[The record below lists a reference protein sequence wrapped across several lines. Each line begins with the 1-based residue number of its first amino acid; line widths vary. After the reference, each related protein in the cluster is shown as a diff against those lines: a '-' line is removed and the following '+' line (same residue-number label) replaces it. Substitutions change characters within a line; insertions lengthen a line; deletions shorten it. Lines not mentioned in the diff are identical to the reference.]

1 MKRCRRSW
9 YPRPC
14 GLGSAWLTHRLKAPR
29 GPARGCPPARQGKLR
44 VGRSLGIW
52 AGPQRAAPPQPPPS
66 RRRRGPGLFGRLSP
80 LPSALVPEGGAGP
93 APLWKGGERRAGA
106 ALRPRRQCVPLLA
119 AAAAPGGLRSR
130 DAAGAREWRAG
141 QRLRGHVCLPRPP
154 ATMSLTARVSCSMLS
169 CFGEEG
175 PPSLEYIQAKDLFPP
190 KELVKEEENLQVPF
204 TVLQGEGVEFLG
216 RAADALIA
224 ISNYRLHIKFKDSVI
239 NVPLR
244 MIDSVES
251 RDMFQLHI
259 ACKDSKVVR
268 CHFSTFKQCQ
278 EWLSRLSRATAR
290 PAKPEDLF
298 AFAYHAW
305 CLGLTE
311 EDQHTHLCQPGE
323 HIRCRQEAELA
334 RMGFDLQ
341 NVWRVSH
348 INSNY
353 KLCPSYPQKLLV
365 PVWITDKELENVASF
380 RSWKRIPVVVYRHL
394 RNGAAIARCSQPEI
408 SWWGWRNADDEYL
421 VTSIAKACALD
432 PGTRPTGGSLNT
444 GNSDATE
451 ACDTDFDSSLT
462 ACSGVE
468 STAAPQKL
476 LILDARSYTA
486 AVANRAK
493 GGGCECEEYY
503 PNCEV
508 VFMGMANIHAIR
520 NSFQYLRAVCSQMP
534 DPSNWLSA
542 LESTKWLQHLSVM
555 LKAAVLVANTV
566 DREGRPVLV
575 HCSDG
580 WDRTPQIV
588 ALAKILLD
596 PYYRT
601 LEGFQVLV
609 ESDWLDFGHKFG
621 DRCGHQENAEDQNE
635 QCPVFLQ
642 WLDSVHQLL
651 KQFPCLFE
659 FNEAFL
665 VKLVQH
671 TYSCLYGTFLA
682 NNPCEREKRNIYKRT
697 CSVWA
702 LLRAGNKNFHNF
714 LYTPSS
720 EMVLHPVCHVRALH
734 LWTAVYLPASSP
746 CTLGEENMDLYL
758 SPVAQSQEFSG
769 RSLDRLPK
777 TRSMDDLLSA
787 CDTSSPL
794 TRTSSDPNLNN
805 HCPEVRVGLEPW
817 HSTPDGSETAFVE
830 SGVGGS
836 QQTVGEMGLPPTLPS
851 SQKDYLSNKPFK
863 SQKSCSLN
871 KLLNITLS
879 REMKSSTSDPE
890 IKVLEETKAP
900 ALDPPFQHDLGRTL
914 DGTGEPHCPETATVS
929 ALCKVIASKCDGTGD
944 SSESSQ
950 DSLIGAPQQAQQD
963 STPGVPSRRAADHS
977 PGTLCHPPSAAC
989 QTPLGPSATCLSQ
1002 GPPGPTASIS
1012 HQEQPSSLPDLTHGE
1027 EDTGKR
1033 GSNRNGHLLEN
1044 PRFGKT
1050 PLELVRKPISQ
1061 SQISEFSF
1069 LGSNWDSFQGMV
1081 TSLPSGDTTPRR
1093 LLSYGCCS
1101 KRSNSKQMRAT
1112 GPCFGGQW
1120 AQREGIKSPVCSGHS
1135 NGHCTGPGGK
1145 NNRIW
1150 LSGHPKQVSS
1160 TKPVPLSCPS
1170 PVPPL
1175 YLDDDGL
1182 PFPTDVIQ
1190 HRLRQIEAGYKQEVE
1205 QLRRQVRELQMRLD
1219 IRHCCAPPAEPPMD
1233 YEDDFTCL
1241 KESDGS
1247 DTEDFGSDHSEDCLS
1262 EASWEPVDKKETE
1275 VTRWV
1280 PDHMASHCYNCDCE
1294 FWLAKRRHHCRN
1306 CGNVF
1311 CAGCCHLKLP
1321 IPDQQLYD
1329 PVLVCN
1335 SCYEHIQVSRARE
1348 LMSQHL
1354 KKPIATASS

>member
-1 MKRCRRSW
+1 MEKALAELALLTPHCTRSSGCV
-9 YPRPC
+9 Y
-14 GLGSAWLTHRLKAPR
+14 LTVALF
-29 GPARGCPPARQGKLR
+29 
-44 VGRSLGIW
+44 VSL
-52 AGPQRAAPPQPPPS
+52 P
-66 RRRRGPGLFGRLSP
+66 
-80 LPSALVPEGGAGP
+80 
-93 APLWKGGERRAGA
+93 
-106 ALRPRRQCVPLLA
+106 
-119 AAAAPGGLRSR
+119 
-130 DAAGAREWRAG
+130 
-141 QRLRGHVCLPRPP
+141 
-154 ATMSLTARVSCSMLS
+154 
-169 CFGEEG
+169 
-175 PPSLEYIQAKDLFPP
+175 
-190 KELVKEEENLQVPF
+190 LQVPF
-204 TVLQGEGVEFLG
+204 SVLQGEGVEYLG
-216 RAADALIA
+216 HANDAVIA
-224 ISNYRLHIKFKDSVI
+224 VSNYRLHIKLKDSVI

-244 MIDSVES
+244 MMESVES

-259 ACKDSKVVR
+259 ICKDSKVVR

-278 EWLSRLSRATAR
+278 EWLKRLSRAIAR

-305 CLGLTE
+305 CLGVCADE
-311 EDQHTHLCQPGE
+311 EDQHAHLCHPGDHVKYRFE
-323 HIRCRQEAELA
+323 MEVV
-334 RMGFDLQ
+334 RMDFDLQ
-341 NVWRVSH
+341 NVWRVSD

-353 KLCPSYPQKLLV
+353 KLCTSYPQKLLV

-380 RSWKRIPVVVYRHL
+380 RSWKRIPVVVYRHQP
-394 RNGAAIARCSQPEI
+394 NGAAIARCSQPEI

-421 VTSIAKACALD
+421 VTSIAKACALN
-432 PGTRPTGGSLNT
+432 PGTKTASGTLHNGPSEG
-444 GNSDATE
+444 TE
-451 ACDTDFDSSLT
+451 ASDTDFDSSLT

-468 STAAPQKL
+468 NAGAPQKL

-508 VFMGMANIHAIR
+508 VFMGMANIHSIR

-555 LKAAVLVANTV
+555 LKTAVLVSNAV

-601 LEGFQVLV
+601 MEGFQVLV

-621 DRCGHQENAEDQNE
+621 DRCGHHENVEDQNE

-671 TYSCLYGTFLA
+671 TYSCLYGTFLG
-682 NNPCEREKRNIYKRT
+682 NNPCEREMHNIYKRT
-697 CSVWA
+697 CSVWS
-702 LLRAGNKNFHNF
+702 LLRAGNKNFHNL
-714 LYTPSS
+714 LYMPGT
-720 EMVLHPVCHVRALH
+720 EQVLHPVCHVRALH

-746 CTLGEENMDLYL
+746 SAGTGIFVVKVPSPEIQALFLG
-758 SPVAQSQEFSG
+758 P
-769 RSLDRLPK
+769 RLPK

-787 CDTSSPL
+787 GDSSSPL

-805 HCPEVRVGLEPW
+805 HCQEVRMGLEPRHASTEGPELHPEEGSVVAVGETLHVPVEQGKTHPLQTSNNFNSHTDHQAHCKPLSGW
-817 HSTPDGSETAFVE
+817 VPPPASNNFPETEMGWRVNVEDVDGISPAPNHSGQENVCRTCVRAVEQLETCPHNPSKATGLESDGSWNLVKPPHQDTLNPA
-830 SGVGGS
+830 VGIPS
-836 QQTVGEMGLPPTLPS
+836 QDT
-851 SQKDYLSNKPFK
+851 
-863 SQKSCSLN
+863 
-871 KLLNITLS
+871 
-879 REMKSSTSDPE
+879 
-890 IKVLEETKAP
+890 P
-900 ALDPPFQHDLGRTL
+900 ALSVSPQNNPSPMPGI
-914 DGTGEPHCPETATVS
+914 PHQY
-929 ALCKVIASKCDGTGD
+929 K
-944 SSESSQ
+944 
-950 DSLIGAPQQAQQD
+950 
-963 STPGVPSRRAADHS
+963 
-977 PGTLCHPPSAAC
+977 
-989 QTPLGPSATCLSQ
+989 
-1002 GPPGPTASIS
+1002 
-1012 HQEQPSSLPDLTHGE
+1012 
-1027 EDTGKR
+1027 DTGKS
-1033 GSNRNGHLLEN
+1033 GSNRSGHWEEMG
-1044 PRFGKT
+1044 RVGMV
-1050 PLELVRKPISQ
+1050 PLKLWQRPISQ
-1061 SQISEFSF
+1061 SQTSEFSL

-1081 TSLPSGDTTPRR
+1081 TSLPGGETVTRR
-1093 LLSYGCCS
+1093 LLSYGCCN
-1101 KRSNSKQMRAT
+1101 KRLSSKQLRAP
-1112 GPCFGGQW
+1112 GLYLSSQW
-1120 AQREGIKSPVCSGHS
+1120 PPREGVKPPVCSA
-1135 NGHCTGPGGK
+1135 HCAGPEGK
-1145 NNRIW
+1145 PSRPW
-1150 LSGHPKQVSS
+1150 LPCHLKQVSGS
-1160 TKPVPLSCPS
+1160 KHVPPSCPS

-1190 HRLRQIEAGYKQEVE
+1190 HRLRQIEASYKQEVE
-1205 QLRRQVRELQMRLD
+1205 QLRRQVRELQLRLD
-1219 IRHCCAPPAEPPMD
+1219 IHS
-1233 YEDDFTCL
+1233 FIQ
-1241 KESDGS
+1241 SS
-1247 DTEDFGSDHSEDCLS
+1247 FISEDMG
-1262 EASWEPVDKKETE
+1262 DD

-1280 PDHMASHCYNCDCE
+1280 PDHMASHCFNCDCE
-1294 FWLAKRRHHCRN
+1294 FWIAKRRHHCRN

-1335 SCYEHIQVSRARE
+1335 SCYDHIQVSRARE

>member
-1 MKRCRRSW
+1 M
-9 YPRPC
+9 
-14 GLGSAWLTHRLKAPR
+14 
-29 GPARGCPPARQGKLR
+29 
-44 VGRSLGIW
+44 
-52 AGPQRAAPPQPPPS
+52 
-66 RRRRGPGLFGRLSP
+66 
-80 LPSALVPEGGAGP
+80 
-93 APLWKGGERRAGA
+93 
-106 ALRPRRQCVPLLA
+106 
-119 AAAAPGGLRSR
+119 
-130 DAAGAREWRAG
+130 
-141 QRLRGHVCLPRPP
+141 
-154 ATMSLTARVSCSMLS
+154 M
-169 CFGEEG
+169 GEEG
-175 PPSLEYIQAKDLFPP
+175 PPSLEYIQAKDLFPQ
-190 KELVKEEENLQVPF
+190 KELVKEEESLQVPF
-204 TVLQGEGVEFLG
+204 TVLQGEGVEYLG
-216 RAADALIA
+216 HANDAVIA

-244 MIDSVES
+244 MMESVEC

-259 ACKDSKVVR
+259 VCKDSKVIR

-278 EWLSRLSRATAR
+278 EWLKRLTRAIAR

-305 CLGLTE
+305 CLGVCADE
-311 EDQHTHLCQPGE
+311 EDQHAHLCRPGD
-323 HIRCRQEAELA
+323 HVRYRFQMELA

-341 NVWRVSH
+341 NVWRVSD

-353 KLCPSYPQKLLV
+353 KLCTSYPQKLLV

-394 RNGAAIARCSQPEI
+394 RNGAVIARCSQPEI

-421 VTSIAKACALD
+421 VTSIAKACALN
-432 PGTRPTGGSLNT
+432 PGAKAANGTAQNGTSE
-444 GNSDATE
+444 GNE

-468 STAAPQKL
+468 NAGAPQKL

-555 LKAAVLVANTV
+555 LKAAVLVSNAV
-566 DREGRPVLV
+566 DREGRPVLI

-601 LEGFQVLV
+601 MEGFQVLV

-621 DRCGHQENAEDQNE
+621 DRCGHQEKVEDQNE

-642 WLDSVHQLL
+642 WLDAVHQLL

-671 TYSCLYGTFLA
+671 TYSCLYGTFLG
-682 NNPCEREKRNIYKRT
+682 NNPFEREMHNIYKRT
-697 CSVWA
+697 CSVWS
-702 LLRAGNKNFHNF
+702 LLRAGNKNFHNL
-714 LYTPSS
+714 LYMASS
-720 EMVLHPVCHVRALH
+720 EQVLHPVCHVRALH

-746 CTLGEENMDLYL
+746 CPLGEEGMELYL
-758 SPVAQSQEFSG
+758 PSGSQSQEFSG

-787 CDTSSPL
+787 CDSSSPL

-805 HCPEVRVGLEPW
+805 HCQEVRVSLEPRYA
-817 HSTPDGSETAFVE
+817 STDGSE
-830 SGVGGS
+830 
-836 QQTVGEMGLPPTLPS
+836 
-851 SQKDYLSNKPFK
+851 
-863 SQKSCSLN
+863 
-871 KLLNITLS
+871 LL
-879 REMKSSTSDPE
+879 
-890 IKVLEETKAP
+890 LEEGSAV
-900 ALDPPFQHDLGRTL
+900 AVR
-914 DGTGEPHCPETATVS
+914 ETQK
-929 ALCKVIASKCDGTGD
+929 LR
-944 SSESSQ
+944 
-950 DSLIGAPQQAQQD
+950 
-963 STPGVPSRRAADHS
+963 TPGLYFNGPWSPREGVKPSVC
-977 PGTLCHPPSAAC
+977 PGHPSA
-989 QTPLGPSATCLSQ
+989 
-1002 GPPGPTASIS
+1002 
-1012 HQEQPSSLPDLTHGE
+1012 
-1027 EDTGKR
+1027 
-1033 GSNRNGHLLEN
+1033 
-1044 PRFGKT
+1044 
-1050 PLELVRKPISQ
+1050 
-1061 SQISEFSF
+1061 
-1069 LGSNWDSFQGMV
+1069 
-1081 TSLPSGDTTPRR
+1081 
-1093 LLSYGCCS
+1093 
-1101 KRSNSKQMRAT
+1101 
-1112 GPCFGGQW
+1112 
-1120 AQREGIKSPVCSGHS
+1120 
-1135 NGHCTGPGGK
+1135 HCTGPVVK
-1145 NNRIW
+1145 SNWPW
-1150 LSGHPKQVSS
+1150 LPCHLK
-1160 TKPVPLSCPS
+1160 
-1170 PVPPL
+1170 
-1175 YLDDDGL
+1175 
-1182 PFPTDVIQ
+1182 Q
-1190 HRLRQIEAGYKQEVE
+1190 HRLRQIEASYKQEVE
-1205 QLRRQVRELQMRLD
+1205 QLRRQVRELQLRLD
-1219 IRHCCAPPAEPPMD
+1219 IRHFCVPPAEPQMD

-1247 DTEDFGSDHSEDCLS
+1247 DTEDFCSDHSEDCLS

-1280 PDHMASHCYNCDCE
+1280 PDHMASHCFNCDCE

-1335 SCYEHIQVSRARE
+1335 SCYDHIQVSRARE

>member
-1 MKRCRRSW
+1 MS
-9 YPRPC
+9 
-14 GLGSAWLTHRLKAPR
+14 
-29 GPARGCPPARQGKLR
+29 GCFQDMI
-44 VGRSLGIW
+44 VC
-52 AGPQRAAPPQPPPS
+52 
-66 RRRRGPGLFGRLSP
+66 SP
-80 LPSALVPEGGAGP
+80 FLPSA
-93 APLWKGGERRAGA
+93 
-106 ALRPRRQCVPLLA
+106 
-119 AAAAPGGLRSR
+119 
-130 DAAGAREWRAG
+130 
-141 QRLRGHVCLPRPP
+141 
-154 ATMSLTARVSCSMLS
+154 
-169 CFGEEG
+169 
-175 PPSLEYIQAKDLFPP
+175 
-190 KELVKEEENLQVPF
+190 
-204 TVLQGEGVEFLG
+204 
-216 RAADALIA
+216 
-224 ISNYRLHIKFKDSVI
+224 
-239 NVPLR
+239 
-244 MIDSVES
+244 
-251 RDMFQLHI
+251 
-259 ACKDSKVVR
+259 
-268 CHFSTFKQCQ
+268 
-278 EWLSRLSRATAR
+278 
-290 PAKPEDLF
+290 
-298 AFAYHAW
+298 
-305 CLGLTE
+305 
-311 EDQHTHLCQPGE
+311 
-323 HIRCRQEAELA
+323 
-334 RMGFDLQ
+334 
-341 NVWRVSH
+341 
-348 INSNY
+348 
-353 KLCPSYPQKLLV
+353 
-365 PVWITDKELENVASF
+365 
-380 RSWKRIPVVVYRHL
+380 
-394 RNGAAIARCSQPEI
+394 
-408 SWWGWRNADDEYL
+408 
-421 VTSIAKACALD
+421 
-432 PGTRPTGGSLNT
+432 
-444 GNSDATE
+444 
-451 ACDTDFDSSLT
+451 
-462 ACSGVE
+462 
-468 STAAPQKL
+468 
-476 LILDARSYTA
+476 
-486 AVANRAK
+486 
-493 GGGCECEEYY
+493 EYY

-714 LYTPSS
+714 LYTPGSD
-720 EMVLHPVCHVRALH
+720 MVLHPVCHVRALH

-805 HCPEVRVGLEPW
+805 HCQEVRVSLEPW
-817 HSTPDGSETAFVE
+817 HSNPEGAEAVVE
-830 SGVGGS
+830 SGVGS
-836 QQTVGEMGLPPTLPS
+836 PQLTVGDVGLPPPLPS
-851 SQKDYLSNKPFK
+851 SQKDYLSNKSFK
-863 SQKSCSLN
+863 GHKSCSLSY
-871 KLLNITLS
+871 KLLNTS
-879 REMKSSTSDPE
+879 VSWEMKNNTSE
-890 IKVLEETKAP
+890 IKVLEETEALAP
-900 ALDPPFQHDLGRTL
+900 DPPAQEEQGRTS
-914 DGTGEPHCPETATVS
+914 DGLGKPPEQCPEKEATSSLSNVSSKCGGACDFPGEPP
-929 ALCKVIASKCDGTGD
+929 
-944 SSESSQ
+944 Q
-950 DSLIGAPQQAQQD
+950 DSFTGTPQQPHLD
-963 STPGVPSRRAADHS
+963 SIQAVPIRCTPDHGQGS
-977 PGTLCHPPSAAC
+977 LCNPPSAAS
-989 QTPLGPSATCLSQ
+989 QTLQEPNTDLISQ
-1002 GPPGPTASIS
+1002 DPPGSLAGIS
-1012 HQEQPSSLPDLTHGE
+1012 HQEQPSSVSDLTYKK
-1027 EDTGKR
+1027 EDAGKR
-1033 GSNRNGHLLEN
+1033 GSKNGQLVEN
-1044 PRFGKT
+1044 PRFGKM
-1050 PLELVRKPISQ
+1050 PLELARKPISQ

-1069 LGSNWDSFQGMV
+1069 LGSNWDSFQGMM
-1081 TSLPSGDTTPRR
+1081 TSFPSGETTPRR
-1093 LLSYGCCS
+1093 LLAYGCCS
-1101 KRSNSKQMRAT
+1101 KRPSNKHIRAAA
-1112 GPCFGGQW
+1112 PCFGGQW
-1120 AQREGIKSPVCSGHS
+1120 AQREGMKSPVCSGHS
-1135 NGHCTGPGGK
+1135 SGHCTGPGGR
-1145 NNRIW
+1145 NSRVCFP
-1150 LSGHPKQVSS
+1150 SHPKQVPS
-1160 TKPVPLSCPS
+1160 TKPPLLGCPS

>member
-1 MKRCRRSW
+1 
-9 YPRPC
+9 
-14 GLGSAWLTHRLKAPR
+14 
-29 GPARGCPPARQGKLR
+29 
-44 VGRSLGIW
+44 
-52 AGPQRAAPPQPPPS
+52 
-66 RRRRGPGLFGRLSP
+66 
-80 LPSALVPEGGAGP
+80 
-93 APLWKGGERRAGA
+93 
-106 ALRPRRQCVPLLA
+106 
-119 AAAAPGGLRSR
+119 
-130 DAAGAREWRAG
+130 
-141 QRLRGHVCLPRPP
+141 
-154 ATMSLTARVSCSMLS
+154 MSLTARVSCSMLS

-323 HIRCRQEAELA
+323 HIQCRQEAELT

-432 PGTRPTGGSLNT
+432 PGTRVTGGSLST
-444 GNSDATE
+444 GNSDASE
-451 ACDTDFDSSLT
+451 ACDPDF
-462 ACSGVE
+462 
-468 STAAPQKL
+468 
-476 LILDARSYTA
+476 
-486 AVANRAK
+486 
-493 GGGCECEEYY
+493 EYY

-520 NSFQYLRAVCSQMP
+520 NSFHYLRAVCSQMP

-714 LYTPSS
+714 LYTPGSD
-720 EMVLHPVCHVRALH
+720 MVLHPVCHVRALH

-805 HCPEVRVGLEPW
+805 HCQEARIGLEPW
-817 HSTPDGSETAFVE
+817 HTNPEGSETSFLE
-830 SGVGGS
+830 SGVGGP
-836 QQTVGEMGLPPTLPS
+836 QQTVGEMGLPPPLPTN
-851 SQKDYLSNKPFK
+851 QKDYLSSKPYNSHK
-863 SQKSCSLN
+863 NCSSSYT
-871 KLLNITLS
+871 LLTTAMP
-879 REMKSSTSDPE
+879 REMKSNTSDPE
-890 IKVLEETKAP
+890 IKVLEETNVP
-900 ALDPPFQHDLGRTL
+900 ALDTPAQDKPDRTL
-914 DGTGEPHCPETATVS
+914 DGPGEPPEHCPEKEAMSRLSEIVS
-929 ALCKVIASKCDGTGD
+929 NKHDEICDFP
-944 SSESSQ
+944 ESSQ
-950 DSLIGAPQQAQQD
+950 DSLIAAPQLAQLESVLD
-963 STPGVPSRRAADHS
+963 MPSSCVPDHS
-977 PGTLCHPPSAAC
+977 LGTLYKP
-989 QTPLGPSATCLSQ
+989 PSATCQTPADPSTDFLRQDTPVSA
-1002 GPPGPTASIS
+1002 ASIS
-1012 HQEQPSSLPDLTHGE
+1012 HQEQPSSVPDFIHGE
-1027 EDTGKR
+1027 EDSIKR
-1033 GSNRNGHLLEN
+1033 GHNRSVQLLEN
-1044 PRFGKT
+1044 PHFGKV

-1081 TSLPSGDTTPRR
+1081 TSFPSGETTPRR

-1101 KRSNSKQMRAT
+1101 KRSSIKQMLAP

-1120 AQREGIKSPVCSGHS
+1120 AQREGVKSPVCSSHS
-1135 NGHCTGPGGK
+1135 NGHCSGPGGK
-1145 NNRIW
+1145 NNRMW
-1150 LSGHPKQVSS
+1150 LSSHPKQVSS
-1160 TKPVPLSCPS
+1160 TKAVPLSCPS

>member
-1 MKRCRRSW
+1 
-9 YPRPC
+9 
-14 GLGSAWLTHRLKAPR
+14 
-29 GPARGCPPARQGKLR
+29 
-44 VGRSLGIW
+44 
-52 AGPQRAAPPQPPPS
+52 
-66 RRRRGPGLFGRLSP
+66 
-80 LPSALVPEGGAGP
+80 
-93 APLWKGGERRAGA
+93 
-106 ALRPRRQCVPLLA
+106 
-119 AAAAPGGLRSR
+119 
-130 DAAGAREWRAG
+130 
-141 QRLRGHVCLPRPP
+141 
-154 ATMSLTARVSCSMLS
+154 MSLTARVSCSMLS

-311 EDQHTHLCQPGE
+311 EDQHTHLCQPGM
-323 HIRCRQEAELA
+323 HIRCWQELELD

-353 KLCPSYPQKLLV
+353 KLCPSYPQTLLV

-432 PGTRPTGGSLNT
+432 PGTRAPGGSPGT
-444 GNSDATE
+444 GNNDASE

-588 ALAKILLD
+588 SLAKILLD

-682 NNPCEREKRNIYKRT
+682 NNPCEREKRNIYNRT

-714 LYTPSS
+714 LYTPGSDV
-720 EMVLHPVCHVRALH
+720 VLHPVCHVRALH

-805 HCPEVRVGLEPW
+805 HCQEGRAGLETWHGSPEGTETTCVESAAGGPRQTGGDVGL
-817 HSTPDGSETAFVE
+817 H
-830 SGVGGS
+830 
-836 QQTVGEMGLPPTLPS
+836 PPLAS
-851 SQKDYLSNKPFK
+851 SQKDYLNSKPFK
-863 SQKSCSLN
+863 SHKSCSLN
-871 KLLNITLS
+871 YRLLTTNLPW
-879 REMKSSTSDPE
+879 EMKSNTSDPE
-890 IKVLEETKAP
+890 TKSLEKTKAP
-900 ALDPPFQHDLGRTL
+900 AKDLPAMAGVGRTL
-914 DGTGEPHCPETATVS
+914 DNPGEPSEHCPKAESVS
-929 ALCKVIASKCDGTGD
+929 VLSKVISSKCDGICD
-944 SSESSQ
+944 SPKSSR
-950 DSLIGAPQQAQQD
+950 DSLIGDPKQISPD
-963 STPGVPSRRAADHS
+963 SGPSMNPKCDPGALCNPS
-977 PGTLCHPPSAAC
+977 SAAC
-989 QTPLGPSATCLSQ
+989 QTPVALSTDS
-1002 GPPGPTASIS
+1002 GASIS
-1012 HQEQPSSLPDLTHGE
+1012 QQKQPISVPDLVHTE

-1033 GSNRNGHLLEN
+1033 GSNRNGQLLEN
-1044 PRFGKT
+1044 PRFGKM
-1050 PLELVRKPISQ
+1050 PFELARKPISQ

-1081 TSLPSGDTTPRR
+1081 TSFPSGESTPRR

-1101 KRSNSKQMRAT
+1101 KRSSSKQLRAV

-1120 AQREGIKSPVCSGHS
+1120 AQREGVKSPVCSGHS
-1135 NGHCTGPGGK
+1135 NGHCTGPGG
-1145 NNRIW
+1145 RHSRMW
-1150 LSGHPKQVSS
+1150 WSGHPKQGPN

-1219 IRHCCAPPAEPPMD
+1219 IRHCCVPPAEPPVD

-1241 KESDGS
+1241 KESDSS
-1247 DTEDFGSDHSEDCLS
+1247 DAEDFGSDHSEDCLS

-1311 CAGCCHLKLP
+1311 CGECCHLKLP

-1335 SCYEHIQVSRARE
+1335 SCHEHIQASRARE

>member
-1 MKRCRRSW
+1 MRSN
-9 YPRPC
+9 
-14 GLGSAWLTHRLKAPR
+14 
-29 GPARGCPPARQGKLR
+29 GPSG
-44 VGRSLGIW
+44 
-52 AGPQRAAPPQPPPS
+52 
-66 RRRRGPGLFGRLSP
+66 
-80 LPSALVPEGGAGP
+80 
-93 APLWKGGERRAGA
+93 
-106 ALRPRRQCVPLLA
+106 
-119 AAAAPGGLRSR
+119 
-130 DAAGAREWRAG
+130 
-141 QRLRGHVCLPRPP
+141 
-154 ATMSLTARVSCSMLS
+154 
-169 CFGEEG
+169 GEEG

-204 TVLQGEGVEFLG
+204 AVLQGEGVEFLG

-323 HIRCRQEAELA
+323 HIRCRQEAELT

-353 KLCPSYPQKLLV
+353 NHPWGSY
-365 PVWITDKELENVASF
+365 KELENVATF

-432 PGTRPTGGSLNT
+432 PGTRATGGPLST
-444 GNSDATE
+444 GNSDASE

-462 ACSGVE
+462 ACSGVD
-468 STAAPQKL
+468 STAATQKL

-665 VKLVQH
+665 V
-671 TYSCLYGTFLA
+671 
-682 NNPCEREKRNIYKRT
+682 
-697 CSVWA
+697 
-702 LLRAGNKNFHNF
+702 
-714 LYTPSS
+714 
-720 EMVLHPVCHVRALH
+720 LHPVCHVRALH

-746 CTLGEENMDLYL
+746 CTLGEETMDLYL

-805 HCPEVRVGLEPW
+805 HCQETRVGLEPW
-817 HSTPDGSETAFVE
+817 HSNPEGSETFVE
-830 SGVGGS
+830 SGIGGP
-836 QQTVGEMGLPPTLPS
+836 QQTVGEIGLPSSLPS

-863 SQKSCSLN
+863 SHGSCSPSY
-871 KLLNITLS
+871 KLLSTAVPQG
-879 REMKSSTSDPE
+879 MKSNVSDPE
-890 IKVLEETKAP
+890 IKVLEETKEPAP
-900 ALDPPFQHDLGRTL
+900 DPPASNELSRTL
-914 DGTGEPHCPETATVS
+914 DGTEEPPEHCPEKEAVS
-929 ALCKVIASKCDGTGD
+929 TLSEVVSNKCNGVCDFP
-944 SSESSQ
+944 ESSQ
-950 DSLIGAPQQAQQD
+950 DSLTGAPQRALLD
-963 STPGVPSRRAADHS
+963 SMLGVPFRCVPDHS
-977 PGTLCHPPSAAC
+977 LGTLCSPLSATC
-989 QTPLGPSATCLSQ
+989 QTPPEPSTDFLSQ
-1002 GPPGPTASIS
+1002 DPPGSVASIS
-1012 HQEQPSSLPDLTHGE
+1012 HQEQPSSVPELIHRE
-1027 EDTGKR
+1027 EYTGKR
-1033 GSNRNGHLLEN
+1033 GNNRNGQLLEN
-1044 PRFGKT
+1044 PRFGKV
-1050 PLELVRKPISQ
+1050 PLELTRKPISQ

-1081 TSLPSGDTTPRR
+1081 TSFPSGETTPRR

-1101 KRSNSKQMRAT
+1101 KRSNNKQVRAT

-1120 AQREGIKSPVCSGHS
+1120 AQREGVKSPVCSSHS

-1145 NNRIW
+1145 NNRMW
-1150 LSGHPKQVSS
+1150 FSSHPKQVSG

-1247 DTEDFGSDHSEDCLS
+1247 DIEDFGSDHSEDCLS

>member
-1 MKRCRRSW
+1 M
-9 YPRPC
+9 
-14 GLGSAWLTHRLKAPR
+14 
-29 GPARGCPPARQGKLR
+29 
-44 VGRSLGIW
+44 
-52 AGPQRAAPPQPPPS
+52 PS
-66 RRRRGPGLFGRLSP
+66 
-80 LPSALVPEGGAGP
+80 LPSPTTGCISSSKTLSSTLGTPGP
-93 APLWKGGERRAGA
+93 LCA
-106 ALRPRRQCVPLLA
+106 VPL
-119 AAAAPGGLRSR
+119 
-130 DAAGAREWRAG
+130 
-141 QRLRGHVCLPRPP
+141 Q
-154 ATMSLTARVSCSMLS
+154 
-169 CFGEEG
+169 
-175 PPSLEYIQAKDLFPP
+175 
-190 KELVKEEENLQVPF
+190 
-204 TVLQGEGVEFLG
+204 
-216 RAADALIA
+216 
-224 ISNYRLHIKFKDSVI
+224 
-239 NVPLR
+239 VPLR

-432 PGTRPTGGSLNT
+432 PGTRASGGSLST
-444 GNSDATE
+444 GTNDASE

-714 LYTPSS
+714 LYTPGSD
-720 EMVLHPVCHVRALH
+720 MVLHPVCHVRALH

-805 HCPEVRVGLEPW
+805 HCQEVRGSLEPW
-817 HSTPDGSETAFVE
+817 HSSPEGAEAVIVE
-830 SGVGGS
+830 SGIGS
-836 QQTVGEMGLPPTLPS
+836 PQLTVGDMGLPPPLPS

-863 SQKSCSLN
+863 GHKSCSLSY
-871 KLLNITLS
+871 KLLNTS
-879 REMKSSTSDPE
+879 VSGEMKSNTSE
-890 IKVLEETKAP
+890 IKVLEETE
-900 ALDPPFQHDLGRTL
+900 ALVPDPPAQEERGRTS
-914 DGTGEPHCPETATVS
+914 DGLGKLPERFPEKEAVGSLSNVS
-929 ALCKVIASKCDGTGD
+929 SKCVGVCDFPEPPQDPLTDTPEQPHLD
-944 SSESSQ
+944 SM
-950 DSLIGAPQQAQQD
+950 QAMPTRC
-963 STPGVPSRRAADHS
+963 TPDHS
-977 PGTLCHPPSAAC
+977 QGSLYNPPTVAS
-989 QTPLGPSATCLSQ
+989 QTPSEPNPDLLSHD
-1002 GPPGPTASIS
+1002 PPGSAASIS
-1012 HQEQPSSLPDLTHGE
+1012 HQEQPRSVPDVISKK

-1033 GSNRNGHLLEN
+1033 GSKNGQLLEN

-1050 PLELVRKPISQ
+1050 PLELARKPISQ

-1069 LGSNWDSFQGMV
+1069 LGSNWDSFQGMM
-1081 TSLPSGDTTPRR
+1081 TSFPSGETTPRR
-1093 LLSYGCCS
+1093 LLAYGCCS
-1101 KRSNSKQMRAT
+1101 KRPSNKHVRAA

-1120 AQREGIKSPVCSGHS
+1120 AQREGMKSPVCSSHS

-1145 NNRIW
+1145 NNRMW
-1150 LSGHPKQVSS
+1150 FSSHPKQVSS
-1160 TKPVPLSCPS
+1160 TKPSLLSCSS